1 MKYTLKNGYKISE
14 MTLGT
19 VQLGRA
25 YGINNSGGMPSFETS
40 KAILDTALSKG
51 IYAFDTANNYGESEE
66 VLGRYFCESNAEKTI
81 ITKIGFEDEKE
92 DEVYES
98 VFAQTRECAKKLGL
112 EKIPFVMLHSETY
125 IPRYGKILTE
135 AMKDLKKEG
144 LTDGIGVS
152 FSRKDHLGE
161 YLLGNDTY
169 DCIQIAAN
177 MLDSD
182 VFTSGLIEK
191 IANQG
196 ISVYVRSVYL
206 QGLFFKDTSKL
217 IDVLKCAKPSLDK
230 LHALADENGISMS
243 QLALSFMRQQKGISS
258 LVLGA
263 ETVEQVLDS
272 ASLFD
277 APALSDKV
285 IDKINEIAEEVPPVV
300 IRPWEWGT
308 W

>member
-1 MKYTLKNGYKISE
+1 MRITEQNGYKISE

-25 YGINNSGGMPSFETS
+25 YGINNSGGMPSYETS

-51 IYAFDTANNYGESEE
+51 VYTFDTANNYGESEA
-66 VLGRYFCESNAEKTI
+66 VLGKYFSSSNAEKTI
-81 ITKIGFEDEKE
+81 ITKIGFDNEKE

-98 VFAQTRECAKKLGL
+98 VFSQTRECAKKLGL

-125 IPRYGKILTE
+125 IPRYGKTLTN
-135 AMKDLKKEG
+135 AMKALKAEG

-152 FSRKDHLGE
+152 FSRKDHLEE
-161 YLLGNDTY
+161 YLLCDDTY

-182 VFTSGLIEK
+182 VFTCGLVEK
-191 IANQG
+191 ISNRGVA
-196 ISVYVRSVYL
+196 VYVRSVYL
-206 QGLFFKDTSKL
+206 QGLFFKDTSGL

-230 LHALADENGISMS
+230 LHTLADENGISMS

-277 APALSDKV
+277 APPLSDKI

>member
-1 MKYTLKNGYKISE
+1 MNYTENNGYKISE

-25 YGINNSGGMPSFETS
+25 YGINNSKGMPTFEESST
-40 KAILDTALSKG
+40 ILNTALDLG
-51 IYAFDTANNYGESEE
+51 INTFDTANNYGESES
-66 VLGRYFCESNAEKTI
+66 VLGRFFEENKSEKTI
-81 ITKIGFEDEKE
+81 ITKIGFENEKE

-98 VFAQTRECAKKLGL
+98 VFSQTRECAKKLKL
-112 EKIPFVMLHSETY
+112 DKIPFVMLHSERY
-125 IPRYGKILTE
+125 IPRYGKVLTE
-135 AMKDLKKEG
+135 ALKDLKKEG
-144 LTDGIGVS
+144 LTDGVGVS
-152 FSRKDHLGE
+152 FSRRDHLAQ
-161 YLLGNDTY
+161 YLLDNDTY

-177 MLDSD
+177 MLDSAD
-182 VFTSGLIEK
+182 FKSGLIEK

-206 QGLFFKDTSKL
+206 QGLFFKDTNSL

-230 LHALADENGISMS
+230 LHILADELGISMS
-243 QLALSFMRQQKGISS
+243 QLAISYMRQQKGISS

-263 ETVEQVLDS
+263 ETPEQVKDS
-272 ASLFD
+272 ASMFA
-277 APALSDKV
+277 APPLPAKA

>member
-1 MKYTLKNGYKISE
+1 MKYSLKNGHKISE

-25 YGINNSGGMPSFETS
+25 YGINNSDGMPSFETS

-51 IYAFDTANNYGESEE
+51 IYTFDTANNYGESEA
-66 VLGRYFCESNAEKTI
+66 VLGKYFCQSNAEKTI

-98 VFAQTRECAKKLGL
+98 VFSQTRECAKKLGL

-144 LTDGIGVS
+144 LADGIGVS

-161 YLLGNDTY
+161 YLLGDDIY

-217 IDVLKCAKPSLDK
+217 IDVLKCAKPALDK
-230 LHALADENGISMS
+230 LHTLADDNGISMS
-243 QLALSFMRQQKGISS
+243 QLALSFMKQQKGISS

-277 APALSDKV
+277 APPLSDKV